1 MKYYLRDIS
10 IEDKEF
16 IYCTKKSSIYDFVKK
31 TWGWDEAYQMRDFHS
46 DFNLTDFKIIALNK
60 KDIGFIQTNES
71 EIMINIIEIHVIQE
85 YQGHGIGSSI
95 IKSIIEQA
103 AKDNKTITIG
113 CFKDNLRAKELYTK
127 LGFKVIATTDTHF
140 NMEYSLMNK

>member
-10 IEDKEF
+10 IKDKDF
-16 IYCTKKSSIYDFVKK
+16 IYCTKKNSIYDFVKK

-46 DFNLTDFKIIALNK
+46 DFSITNFKIIVFDK
-60 KDIGFIQTNES
+60 KDIGFIQTNEN
-71 EIMINIIEIHVIQE
+71 ETKINITEIHINQE
-85 YQGHGIGSSI
+85 YQGYGIGSSI
-95 IKSIIEQA
+95 IKNIIEQA

-113 CFKDNLRAKELYTK
+113 CFKDNFRAKELYTK

-140 NMEYSLMNK
+140 NMEYSLVNK